1 MCFEITDL
9 LGIDGKL
16 FLKQPQSKFYQMA
29 EEKKKQHYQNSWKN
43 EQILFSKVIYARD
56 CLVSKILSLWRH

>member
-16 FLKQPQSKFYQMA
+16 FLKQPQSTFYQMS
-29 EEKKKQHYQNSWKN
+29 EEKKT
-43 EQILFSKVIYARD
+43 A
-56 CLVSKILSLWRH
+56 LSEKLEK